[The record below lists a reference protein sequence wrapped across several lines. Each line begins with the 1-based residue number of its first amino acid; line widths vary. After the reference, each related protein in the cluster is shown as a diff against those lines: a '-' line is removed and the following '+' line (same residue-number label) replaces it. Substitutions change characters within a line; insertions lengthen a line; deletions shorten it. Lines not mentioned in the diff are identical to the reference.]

1 MATPADATLTTS
13 TPSATQRRRR
23 SDDFANVKLTT
34 HEGKRVRFVDDL
46 VRSEPSPTVIIQ
58 FMYTHCEGIC
68 YPTSQNMAR
77 IHGYLRP
84 RMGNQVQM
92 YSITLDPARDTPAE
106 LAKYRARL
114 GERKGWTFLTG
125 RYDDIEQLRRSL
137 GVYDLD
143 PVIDADLTQHAGILT
158 FGNDDVDRW
167 TALPGEMRARDIAH
181 AVLFTTRSARRS

>member
-1 MATPADATLTTS
+1 MTTPGNQALASPL
-13 TPSATQRRRR
+13 AAAGRRRRR

-34 HEGKRVRFVDDL
+34 HEGRRVRFVDDL
-46 VRSEPSPTVIIQ
+46 VRGEPAPTVIVQ

-68 YPTSQNMAR
+68 YPTSQNLAR
-77 IHGYLRP
+77 VHGYLRS
-84 RMGNQVQM
+84 RMGKQVQM
-92 YSITLDPARDTPAE
+92 YSITLDPAHDTPAA
-106 LAKYRARL
+106 LAKYRAHFGDRQ
-114 GERKGWTFLTG
+114 GWTFLTG

-143 PVIDADLTQHAGILT
+143 PAIDADLTQHAGVLT

-181 AVLFTTRSARRS
+181 AVLFSTRSARRR